1 MGQVLRIKEP
11 YSYSYTSKI
20 KRKNETL
27 EAKIII
33 RSSDFPPTIKLP
45 FEQLIK
51 KWSKIYPYDSF
62 QRYRRYLKQ
71 IQIPFITKFPLLNG
85 WGNIFMFSPFESEEK
100 SIYYE
105 NCYRVR
111 QEFDEAIKSLPIFD
125 GTFFDK
131 NKIIPISKQYE
142 LKL

>member
-1 MGQVLRIKEP
+1 MGQVLKIKEP
-11 YSYSYTSKI
+11 CSYSYTSRI
-20 KRKNETL
+20 KRKHETL

-45 FEQLIK
+45 FEKLIE

-62 QRYRRYLKQ
+62 RRYRRYLKQ

-85 WGNIFMFSPFESEEK
+85 WGNIYMFSPFESEEK

-105 NCYRVR
+105 NRHHIR
-111 QEFDEAIKSLPIFD
+111 QKFDEAIKSLPIFD
-125 GTFFDK
+125 GTFVDK
-131 NKIIPISKQYE
+131 NKVIPIAKQYE
-142 LKL
+142 LNI